1 MRIRILTLVA
11 LIIGAFIAP
20 WWTVA
25 IGIAICAVAYRTFL
39 EALIPAL
46 ILDVLYGAHP
56 IFGIP
61 GFITVAT
68 AVLLILS
75 LLAESSI
82 RGHVRI

>member
-1 MRIRILTLVA
+1 MGIRLLTLLA
-11 LIIGAFIAP
+11 LILGAFIAP
-20 WWTVA
+20 WWAVA
-25 IGIAICAVAYRTFL
+25 IGIALCALAYRTFI

-56 IFGIP
+56 LFGIP
-61 GFITVAT
+61 GFITLTT

>member
-1 MRIRILTLVA
+1 MGIRLLTLFT

-20 WWTVA
+20 WWAVA
-25 IGIAICAVAYRTFL
+25 IGIAICALAYRNFL

-61 GFITVAT
+61 GFITLST
-68 AVLLILS
+68 AALLVLS

>member
-1 MRIRILTLVA
+1 MSIRLLTLCA

-20 WWTVA
+20 WWSVA
-25 IGIAICAVAYRTFL
+25 IGIVLCAIAYRTFL

-46 ILDVLYGAHP
+46 ILDVLYGAQP

-61 GFITVAT
+61 GFITLAT
-68 AVLLILS
+68 AVLLVLS

>member
-1 MRIRILTLVA
+1 MGIRLLTLLA
-11 LIIGAFIAP
+11 LILGAFIAP
-20 WWTVA
+20 WWAVA
-25 IGIAICAVAYRTFL
+25 IGIALCALAYRTFI

-56 IFGIP
+56 LFGIP
-61 GFITVAT
+61 GFITLAT